1 MSDLLR
7 ALKEDALRMEDI
19 AADCGRVLREPYI
32 GDQNRIE
39 RYLWAIAVAVLHL
52 LLEAI
57 KRKDGANG

>member
-52 LLEAI
+52 LQSEI
-57 KRKDGANG
+57 KRRESANG